1 MSSPPTE
8 NGAAETPSQPDEP
21 RSLRIEDWLTVVIM
35 ALLALITFAN
45 VLVRYFTSSSFAWTE
60 EISVFL
66 MILLAMVAG
75 SAAVARNAHIRIE
88 YFAEGGSPLRRKR
101 LAQLGAACVAAL
113 FALIAVLSVR
123 VVWDDYRFG
132 ETSPGIGVPQWWYSI
147 WLPVL
152 STLIAYLAV
161 YVFLLLAYIG
171 VLMYMAQHP
180 AMPTP
185 ETPQSPKAAEPIGG
199 PA

>member
-21 RSLRIEDWLTVVIM
+21 RSLCIEDWLTVVIM

-88 YFAEGGSPLRRKR
+88 YFAEGGSALRRKR
-101 LAQLGAACVAAL
+101 LARFGTLMVALL
-113 FALIAVLSVR
+113 FAVIAALSVR
-123 VVWDDYRFG
+123 VVWDDYRFE
-132 ETSPGIGVPQWWYSI
+132 ETSPGIGVPQWWYSM
-147 WLPVL
+147 WLPICSALITVRAL
-152 STLIAYLAV
+152 QLFQRQGRPGAFDDST
-161 YVFLLLAYIG
+161 G
-171 VLMYMAQHP
+171 EKAQ
-180 AMPTP
+180 
-185 ETPQSPKAAEPIGG
+185 
-199 PA
+199 

>member
-88 YFAEGGSPLRRKR
+88 YFAEGGSALRRKR
-101 LAQLGAACVAAL
+101 LARFGTLMVALL
-113 FALIAVLSVR
+113 FAVIAALSVR
-123 VVWDDYRFG
+123 VVWDDYRFE
-132 ETSPGIGVPQWWYSI
+132 ETSPGIGVPVWWYTM
-147 WLPVL
+147 WLPIL
-152 STLIAYLAV
+152 SIAIALRAVGLFIRRSRQSDAEYLVDNTEAD
-161 YVFLLLAYIG
+161 A
-171 VLMYMAQHP
+171 
-180 AMPTP
+180 PT
-185 ETPQSPKAAEPIGG
+185 AGG
-199 PA
+199 KQP